1 MAAGDIGP
9 EIEIVVDDREAQ
21 SRVAEYLAQLQFRV
35 RWERLSLGDYWVPNC
50 CLFER
55 KTITDFAAS
64 IIDGRLFEQAS
75 RLAAHPG
82 RVALIV
88 EGRAPELAQLGIRRE
103 AMQGALISL
112 SLVFGLPV
120 LRALDA
126 EETARLILYSSRQ
139 LLVHPGRP
147 FYRPGRKP
155 KNKRKLQLRIL
166 QCLPGVGGDRAED
179 LLDVFGSVDAVMRA
193 SAEELQAVKGIG
205 EKTASGICWV
215 LRECPTLWES
225 TQGSNW

>member
-1 MAAGDIGP
+1 MAAGEIGP
-9 EIEIVVDDREAQ
+9 PTEIVVDDREAP
-21 SRVAEYLAQLQFRV
+21 SCVAEFLEQLQFRI
-35 RWERLSLGDYWVPNC
+35 RWERLSLGDYWIPQR

-55 KTITDFAAS
+55 KTISDFAAS
-64 IIDGRLFEQAS
+64 IIDGRLFEQAT
-75 RLAAHPG
+75 RLAEHPG

-88 EGRAPELAQLGIRRE
+88 EGRSPELAQLGIRRE

-112 SLVFGLPV
+112 CLVFGLPV

-139 LLVHPGRP
+139 LRVHPGRP
-147 FYRPGRKP
+147 FYRAGRKP

-179 LLDVFGSVDAVMRA
+179 LLNAFGSVDAVMRA
-193 SAEELQAVKGIG
+193 SAEELQTVKGIG
-205 EKTASGICWV
+205 EKTAGGICWV
-215 LRECPTLWES
+215 LRECPIPWGS
-225 TQGSNW
+225 GQGANW